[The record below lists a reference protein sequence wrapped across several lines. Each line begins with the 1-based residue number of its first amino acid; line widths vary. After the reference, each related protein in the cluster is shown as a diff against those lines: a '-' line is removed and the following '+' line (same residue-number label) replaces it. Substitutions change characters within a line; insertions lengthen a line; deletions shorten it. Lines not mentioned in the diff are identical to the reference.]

1 MVDPA
6 GFLLDSNVLSE
17 PLRPAPSPRLLARLE
32 EHQNRLFTSSTVW
45 HELHFGVERLARGRR
60 RLAIEAYL
68 AELAASE
75 LVILPYQADAA
86 QWHAGERAR
95 LQREGL
101 TPAFADGQIA
111 AVAHVNGL
119 VLVTANLSDF
129 AHFEGLHLAN
139 WL

>member
-1 MVDPA
+1 MSGTYSIAEARDR
-6 GFLLDSNVLSE
+6 LSQVVRE
-17 PLRPAPSPRLLARLE
+17 
-32 EHQNRLFTSSTVW
+32 
-45 HELHFGVERLARGRR
+45 
-60 RLAIEAYL
+60 

-86 QWHAGERAR
+86 RWHAGERGR

-129 AHFEGLHLAN
+129 AHFEGVQLAN